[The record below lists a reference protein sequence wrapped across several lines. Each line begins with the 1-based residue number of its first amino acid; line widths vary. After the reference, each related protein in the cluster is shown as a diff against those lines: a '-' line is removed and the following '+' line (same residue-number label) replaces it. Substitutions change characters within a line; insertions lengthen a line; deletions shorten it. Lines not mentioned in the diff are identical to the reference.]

1 MIAFD
6 VLSLAIPRRPS
17 TTVLALVCPPSLP
30 DGSTVVLIGGDFA
43 KGGLRLGG
51 AGGIPFV
58 GPDGPRILNHLA
70 IYRVEPNPTLDSEA
84 SNLCPVL
91 QGPLLNRDGESAAP
105 DPPPGGGGGGG
116 GDQYAK
122 VRCTPPDAVLPPT
135 PPGALLEERGAAS
148 SSAKAKVTGPP
159 EAPARAFV
167 SSFACLNEA
176 CTEVLVGGS
185 FNSLLGARAYSVAR
199 LRFDDYFYAA
209 ERWVGG
215 VPVS

>member
-1 MIAFD
+1 
-6 VLSLAIPRRPS
+6 
-17 TTVLALVCPPSLP
+17 VLALLCPPPLP

-91 QGPLLNRDGESAAP
+91 QGPLLSHDGEPVTPS
-105 DPPPGGGGGGG
+105 DPNGGD

-122 VRCTPPDAVLPPT
+122 VRCAPPDAVLPPT
-135 PPGALLEERGAAS
+135 PPGALLQERGGA
-148 SSAKAKVTGPP
+148 AKVTGPP

-167 SSFACLNEA
+167 SSLACLNEA
-176 CTEVLVGGS
+176 CTDVLVGGS

-199 LRFDDYFYAA
+199 LRFDDHFYAA
-209 ERWVGG
+209 ERCVR
-215 VPVS
+215 VQCMCMTK

>member
-1 MIAFD
+1 M
-6 VLSLAIPRRPS
+6 
-17 TTVLALVCPPSLP
+17 LALLCPPPLP

-58 GPDGPRILNHLA
+58 GPDGPRVLNHLA
-70 IYRVEPNPTLDSEA
+70 IYRVEPNPTIDSEA

-91 QGPLLNRDGESAAP
+91 QGPLLAHDGRPLLRD
-105 DPPPGGGGGGG
+105 DPPVPSG

-135 PPGALLEERGAAS
+135 PPGALLEDRGGS
-148 SSAKAKVTGPP
+148 AKVTGPP

-167 SSFACLNEA
+167 SSLACLNEA

-199 LRFDDYFYAA
+199 LRFDDQFYAA
-209 ERWVGG
+209 ERCAL
-215 VPVS
+215 VSACLPLFP

>member
-1 MIAFD
+1 M
-6 VLSLAIPRRPS
+6 LTL
-17 TTVLALVCPPSLP
+17 LCPPPLP

-91 QGPLLNRDGESAAP
+91 QGPLLASDGSPVRVQAST
-105 DPPPGGGGGGG
+105 DPAG
-116 GDQYAK
+116 GDSYAK
-122 VRCTPPDAVLPPT
+122 VRCTPPDAVPPPT
-135 PPGALLEERGAAS
+135 PPGALLEERGGA
-148 SSAKAKVTGPP
+148 AKVTGPP
-159 EAPARAFV
+159 EPPARAFV
-167 SSFACLNEA
+167 SSLACLNEA

-185 FNSLLGARAYSVAR
+185 FNYLLGERAYSVAR
-199 LRFDDYFYAA
+199 LRFDDHFYAA
-209 ERWVGG
+209 ER
-215 VPVS
+215 